1 MVFLRFFGI
10 FLEFLGFVCYNMNNK
25 EKVMLNFD
33 EYKKAPEPDKREKS
47 EIWEMAI
54 GLQGVDGLKTSEYLV
69 KTAKSNIEGDITFEE
84 VHKVIDQYYR
94 EIGSKKEREN
104 RTEEADKVS
113 ARIAEV
119 LSEKTFSF
127 NPLEYISIHKRLFEG
142 FDFAGR
148 LRDYDIVKD
157 EWVLDGDTVF
167 YASFQNIMATLEYD
181 FSQERGFIYKYLS
194 KEEKAHHIAKFVS
207 GIWQIHP
214 FFEGNTRATAVFAI
228 KYLRKMGYKVNN
240 DLFSEHSWYFRN
252 ALVRAN
258 YTNYEKDIYS
268 NTVFLERFFENLLIG
283 KENVLRNREMHV
295 SLDVV
300 GDTAN
305 KDFDTVNHKNDT
317 VKCKVDTVSQKILDI
332 IAINCSVTA
341 DEISNQVN
349 ISTATIKRRLKIL
362 KENGYIE
369 RVGSDKKGSWKIL

>member
-1 MVFLRFFGI
+1 
-10 FLEFLGFVCYNMNNK
+10 
-25 EKVMLNFD
+25 MLNFD